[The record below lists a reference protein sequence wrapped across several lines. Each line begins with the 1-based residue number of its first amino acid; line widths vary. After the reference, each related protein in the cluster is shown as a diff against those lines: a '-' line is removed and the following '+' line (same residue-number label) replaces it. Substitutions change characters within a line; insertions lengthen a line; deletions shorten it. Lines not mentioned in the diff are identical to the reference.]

1 MNSITTLEYRDFLK
15 EAIKDAINY
24 SQHAE
29 FTFEDIVDALQYSL
43 EYYDI
48 YDCEAFK
55 LFGEYS
61 YFLSEEVEKN
71 IKDNKLSIKG
81 AILYTIHEKAL
92 NILYQIKDK
101 LEKILNNQELGT
113 IGKRCETTKLIDEL
127 YLDCYGDVA

>member
-1 MNSITTLEYRDFLK
+1 MNTMKLEYRDFLK
-15 EAIKDAINY
+15 EAIKDAIDY
-24 SQHAE
+24 SQHGE

-92 NILYQIKDK
+92 NILYQIKDQIK
-101 LEKILNNQELGT
+101 ELINMEELGNV
-113 IGKRCETTKLIDEL
+113 GKRYEMIKLVDEL

>member
-1 MNSITTLEYRDFLK
+1 MNTMKLEYRDFLK
-15 EAIKDAINY
+15 EAIKDAIDY
-24 SQHAE
+24 SQSGE
-29 FTFEDIVDALQYSL
+29 FTFEDIVDALQYSF

-71 IKDNKLSIKG
+71 IKENKLSIKG
-81 AILYTIHEKAL
+81 AILYTIHEKAI
-92 NILYQIKDK
+92 NILYQLKDK
-101 LEKILNNQELGT
+101 LEKILNDQELGT
-113 IGKRCETTKLIDEL
+113 IGKRYEMIKLVDEL